1 MSTEPKNTEPKSIE
15 LEKEAGEYSFRTST
29 TQIPGPEAEHKRKI
43 ERITAWVFLFLL
55 VVFSLS
61 AGALVFHQAATASAD
76 VQRMAYGVIGAVL
89 GVLWSHF
96 GKLLE
101 TVARK

>member
-1 MSTEPKNTEPKSIE
+1 
-15 LEKEAGEYSFRTST
+15 
-29 TQIPGPEAEHKRKI
+29 
-43 ERITAWVFLFLL
+43 L
-55 VVFSLS
+55 VIFSLA
-61 AGALVFHQAATASAD
+61 AGALVFHQAFSATAE

-101 TVARK
+101 TVSRK